1 MSLPV
6 LHLPVLSVGRGFG
19 ERGKAV
25 AEYAQSGGSYADC
38 DHALRVLGGGGA
50 AMVEHALVGGLF

>member
-38 DHALRVLGGGGA
+38 DHALRVLGGRGSHG
-50 AMVEHALVGGLF
+50 